1 MYTVPL
7 FKLGMTTG
15 NRSVRERNRSY
26 YVDQPQAILLTEQ
39 KHTPLQK
46 CLPIHLS
53 PTETLKNVSVKE
65 GKGTTA

>member
-1 MYTVPL
+1 
-7 FKLGMTTG
+7 MTTG
-15 NRSVRERNRSY
+15 NRTDIGECNRSY
-26 YVDQPQAILLTEQ
+26 YVDQPQAIEQ